1 MQKRPTMVDCLPPS
15 DGLADRAGSLALLSQ
30 APLSQAPQAQAPPAQ
45 ASLPT
50 GLPRAS
56 PILEHFIAGTPDYA
70 IFTLDTEGRVA
81 DWNEGARAMTGYEAH
96 EVLGQPC
103 SVFYQAEDI
112 AAGIPA
118 QGLSLAAAKGRHETR
133 GLRVRRDGSLF
144 TAETVL
150 TAVRSADQQLLG
162 YGAITRD
169 VSEHAALQERLSA
182 SERRLRSLVDTVLDT
197 LVDGLIIIDAR
208 GTIQVYNRACERLFG
223 YSAAEVV
230 GQNVKMLLPAAV
242 RPGHDQFLQNYL
254 DTGIRKII
262 GRPREVPGC
271 RKDGSTFPMNLSVGE
286 TTVGGEPIYVGV
298 IHDLTERNRT
308 ENELRHSQKMEA
320 VGQLTGGIAHD
331 FNNILM
337 VILANVDTIIDDE
350 AVPSGV
356 LDRVHQIDRA
366 AQRAAELTR
375 QLLAFSRKQTLQPQ
389 LTDLNDIVTSTV
401 RLIRRTFAEDITV
414 ETALARDLWTIS
426 IDRTQLESALVNLC
440 INARDAMP
448 KGGKL
453 LLQTDNVVLDE
464 DYVAENPDAVAGEQV
479 LIAITDTGEGIAPEN
494 LDKVFE
500 PFFTTKEIGR
510 GTGLGLSM
518 VYGFIKQSHGHIKVY
533 SELDC
538 GTSIKLYLPRVVG
551 TGEAPAPA
559 SDLALAGG
567 SERILVVED
576 DPQVRRGVVRQLRSL
591 GYAVEEASDGA
602 AGLTAFLAAAPA
614 YDLLLTDLV
623 MPGTLSGRSL
633 ADEVMQRRP
642 GTPVV
647 FMSGYTEEAVVRQVR
662 LDPGMRLLA
671 KPFRKRDLARMI
683 RSVLDRAR

>member
-1 MQKRPTMVDCLPPS
+1 VQKRQTAGNCLPSP
-15 DGLADRAGSLALLSQ
+15 GGFTDRPEELALLSRT
-30 APLSQAPQAQAPPAQ
+30 PP
-45 ASLPT
+45 PD
-50 GLPRAS
+50 LPRPS
-56 PILEHFIAGTPDYA
+56 PLLQHFIAGLSDYA

-96 EVLGQPC
+96 DVLGQSC
-103 SVFYQAEDI
+103 AIFYSAEDV
-112 AAGIPA
+112 AAGLPA
-118 QGLSLAAAKGRHETR
+118 QALSVAAAEGRCETR

-150 TAVRSADQQLLG
+150 TAVRGADRQILG

-197 LVDGLIIIDAR
+197 LVDGLIIIDSK
-208 GTIQVYNRACERLFG
+208 GTIQVYNRACEKLFG
-223 YSAAEVV
+223 HAAAEVI
-230 GQNVKMLLPAAV
+230 GQNIKMLLPVAL
-242 RPGHDQFLQNYL
+242 RSGHDQFLQNYL
-254 DTGIRKII
+254 DTGIRKTI

-271 RKDGSTFPMNLSVGE
+271 RKDGSTFPMHLAVGE
-286 TTVGGEPIYVGV
+286 TIVGGEPIYVGV

-308 ENELRHSQKMEA
+308 ENELRQAQKMEA

-350 AVPSGV
+350 AVPKSA

-375 QLLAFSRKQTLQPQ
+375 QLLAFSRKQPLRPL

-414 ETALARDLWTIS
+414 ETALARDLWTTS
-426 IDRTQLESALVNLC
+426 IDRTQLEAALVNLC

-448 KGGKL
+448 QGGKL
-453 LLQTDNVVLDE
+453 LLQTANVALDE
-464 DYVAENPDAVAGEQV
+464 DYVAENPDAATGEQV
-479 LIAITDTGEGIAPEN
+479 MIAVTDTGAGIAPEN

-500 PFFTTKEIGR
+500 PFFTTKEVGR

-518 VYGFIKQSHGHIKVY
+518 VYGFIKQSQGHIKVY
-533 SELDC
+533 SEIGC
-538 GTSIKLYLPRVVG
+538 GTSIRLYLPRVIG
-551 TGEAPAPA
+551 NGEAPAPA

-576 DPQVRRGVVRQLRSL
+576 DPQVRHGVVRQLRSL
-591 GYAVEEASDGA
+591 GYAVDEASDGA
-602 AGLTAFLAAAPA
+602 TGLAAFSAAAPA

-623 MPGTLSGRSL
+623 MPGTLSGRRL
-633 ADEVMQRRP
+633 ADEVMQHRP
-642 GTPVV
+642 EMPVV

-662 LDPGMRLLA
+662 LDPGMHLLT